1 MGRLALLRPQ
11 IKSKAV
17 HFRSR
22 PKATSVLVIEP
33 IKCEKWSQPFERDF
47 GLFQNTLG
55 LFTKIIFCSY
65 KSALLEAWQKR
76 KRLTRVFQLKR
87 RRWRKDQT
95 QLKRIKP
102 KMSWRRDLTK
112 TSGWRWRIEINVFNI
127 IYLSVVVALLLSFY
141 KPRLTDKIRAKIINE
156 LVLFSSV

>member
-1 MGRLALLRPQ
+1 MGRLALLQPQ

-22 PKATSVLVIEP
+22 PKVTSVLLIEP
-33 IKCEKWSQPFERDF
+33 IKCEKWSQPFVNLF
-47 GLFQNTLG
+47 GLFQNTFG

-95 QLKRIKP
+95 QLKRIP

-112 TSGWRWRIEINVFNI
+112 TSGWRWRIEINVFSI
-127 IYLSVVVALLLSFY
+127 IFVCCSCVASLFLWASIDGQNPS
-141 KPRLTDKIRAKIINE
+141 KNDKWTGVI
-156 LVLFSSV
+156 